1 MLTPLLRT
9 VLPVLAA
16 GTWGLHLAHAD
27 IYTWADAS
35 GSVNVS
41 NLAPPQGAR
50 VLSVTH
56 TSAAD
61 AARESAARDAARRA
75 ETQALEERVR
85 QLEADAEL
93 AKRQPPPQVVYPVIP
108 APPSMHYGRYDPSP
122 PPVQYSVY
130 SSPPAYTMGC
140 DPGWMDCGLGWFPN
154 FYSTGLVFVRAPNFR
169 RFPSVPV
176 RHQFGSRQPMRS
188 FGHFGRG

>member
-9 VLPVLAA
+9 VLPLLLASA
-16 GTWGLHLAHAD
+16 WGLQPARAD

-41 NLAPPQGAR
+41 NLAPPQSAR
-50 VLSVTH
+50 VISVTH

-61 AARESAARDAARRA
+61 AARESAARDAASRA
-75 ETQALEERVR
+75 ETLALEERVR
-85 QLEADAEL
+85 QLEADAE
-93 AKRQPPPQVVYPVIP
+93 ARRQAPPQVVYRDIP
-108 APPSMHYGRYDPSP
+108 APPVQYRIDPAP

-154 FYSTGLVFVRAPNFR
+154 FYSTGVVFVRAPTFR

-176 RHQFGSRQPMRS
+176 RHQLGAWQPMRS

>member
-1 MLTPLLRT
+1 MLTPILRT
-9 VLPVLAA
+9 VLPPLVA
-16 GTWGLHLAHAD
+16 GTLGLPLAHAD

-50 VLSVTH
+50 VISVTH
-56 TSAAD
+56 SNAAD
-61 AARESAARDAARRA
+61 AARENAARDAARRA
-75 ETQALEERVR
+75 ETLALEERVR

-93 AKRQPPPQVVYPVIP
+93 AKRPPPPQVVYPVIP
-108 APPSMHYGRYDPSP
+108 TPPSMQYRFDSAP
-122 PPVQYSVY
+122 PPVQYTVY

-140 DPGWMDCGLGWFPN
+140 DPGWMDCWLGWFPN
-154 FYSTGLVFVRAPNFR
+154 FYSTGVVFVRAPTFR

-176 RHQFGSRQPMRS
+176 RHQFGARQPMRS
-188 FGHFGRG
+188 FGHSARG

>member
-1 MLTPLLRT
+1 MLTLILRT
-9 VLPVLAA
+9 ALPVLVA
-16 GTWGLHLAHAD
+16 GTVSLPLAHAD

-41 NLAPPQGAR
+41 NLAPPKGVR
-50 VLSVTH
+50 VISVTH

-93 AKRQPPPQVVYPVIP
+93 ARRQPPPQVVYPVIP
-108 APPSMHYGRYDPSP
+108 GPPSMQYRYDPAP
-122 PPVQYSVY
+122 PPVQYTVY

-154 FYSTGLVFVRAPNFR
+154 FYSTGVVFVRAPTFR

-176 RHQFGSRQPMRS
+176 RHPFGARQPMRP
-188 FGHFGRG
+188 FGHFARG

>member
-1 MLTPLLRT
+1 MLTPLVRT
-9 VLPVLAA
+9 VLPVLVAS
-16 GTWGLHLAHAD
+16 TLGLQLASAD

-35 GSVNVS
+35 GAVNVS

-50 VLSVTH
+50 VISVAH

-75 ETQALEERVR
+75 ETLALEERVR
-85 QLEADAEL
+85 QLEADAE
-93 AKRQPPPQVVYPVIP
+93 ARRQAPPQVVYRDIP
-108 APPSMHYGRYDPSP
+108 APPVQYRVDPAP

-130 SSPPAYTMGC
+130 SSPPAYTAGC

-154 FYSTGLVFVRAPNFR
+154 FYSTGVVFVRAPNFR
-169 RFPSVPV
+169 RFPSVAVPHRFV
-176 RHQFGSRQPMRS
+176 SRPPMRS

>member
-1 MLTPLLRT
+1 MLTPILRA
-9 VLPVLAA
+9 VLPALVA
-16 GTWGLHLAHAD
+16 GTLGLQLAYAD

-41 NLAPPQGAR
+41 NLAPPKGAR
-50 VLSVTH
+50 VINVTH

-61 AARESAARDAARRA
+61 MARENAARDAARRA

-93 AKRQPPPQVVYPVIP
+93 TKRQPPPQVVYPMIP
-108 APPSMHYGRYDPSP
+108 APPSMQHRYEPTP
-122 PPVQYSVY
+122 PPVQYTVY

-140 DPGWMDCGLGWFPN
+140 DPGWMDCGLGWFPT
-154 FYSTGLVFVRAPNFR
+154 FYSTGVVFVRAPTFR
-169 RFPSVPV
+169 RFASFPV
-176 RHQFGSRQPMRS
+176 RHHFGARQPMRS
-188 FGHFGRG
+188 SGHFSRG

>member
-1 MLTPLLRT
+1 MLTLILRT
-9 VLPVLAA
+9 ALPVLVA
-16 GTWGLHLAHAD
+16 GTLNLPFAHAD

-41 NLAPPQGAR
+41 NLAPPKGVR
-50 VLSVTH
+50 VISVTH
-56 TSAAD
+56 TSTAD
-61 AARESAARDAARRA
+61 AARETAARDAARRA
-75 ETQALEERVR
+75 ETLALEERVR
-85 QLEADAEL
+85 QLEEEAEL

-108 APPSMHYGRYDPSP
+108 APPSMQYRYDPAP
-122 PPVQYSVY
+122 PPVQYTVY

-154 FYSTGLVFVRAPNFR
+154 FYSTGVVFVRAPTFR

-176 RHQFGSRQPMRS
+176 RHPFGARQPVRS
-188 FGHFGRG
+188 FGHSARG